1 MGQSHTLS
9 NQDAFL
15 KEVYTEDE
23 IAEQSYDKNPFFAM
37 TVKDNEKTVG
47 GKYFV
52 LPVEISHPGGSSASF
67 AKAKLNATTSNYRDF
82 IINRTTQ
89 YQHVKV
95 DHELML
101 ATDKKSEAFMKEI
114 EQFNRGFR
122 GFGQKLGRR
131 MYRTQGGA
139 IAKLSIASTNTT
151 TLTFADQASVFNFHI
166 GQTICF
172 AAADGTGSLRDSG
185 DTTTVTEINHVSG
198 TVTIADNL
206 GTQIS
211 GVATTD
217 YVFVDGEFGAC
228 MNGLEDWLPVD
239 DRDTKLAASFNN
251 VVRSVAANYL
261 GGNYLDGTSYGT
273 LDEVMIKLVGLCGMF
288 GAETDTIFANT
299 AQITE
304 LMLIKNSKI
313 KIIDCCKTN
322 MKSETT
328 GRIVVGFSG
337 FKCMVGDKIVEVYG
351 DRNCPTNRL
360 YALQMNTWKVL
371 HAGEMI
377 NWVGES
383 YTDQRIW
390 PSREEDAAE
399 SMLASYCNL
408 GCSAPGW
415 NGVAKINPVSFN

>member
-37 TVKDNEKTVG
+37 TVKDNEKSVG

-52 LPVEISHPGGSSASF
+52 LPVEISHPGGSSANF
-67 AKAKLNATTSNYRDF
+67 AKAKLNATASSYRDF

-114 EQFNRGFR
+114 EQFNRGFK

-131 MYRTQGGA
+131 MYRTSGGA

-151 TLTFADQASVFNFHI
+151 TLNFADQASVFNFHM
-166 GQTICF
+166 GQVICF

-185 DTTTVTEINHVSG
+185 DTTTVTEIDHVAG

-217 YVFVDGEFGAC
+217 YVFVDGEFGVC
-228 MNGLEDWLPVD
+228 LNGLEDWLPVD
-239 DRDTKLAASFNN
+239 DRAAKLAASFNN
-251 VVRSVAANYL
+251 VTRSVAANYL
-261 GGNYLDGTSYGT
+261 GGCYLDGTSFGT
-273 LDEVMIKLVGLCGMF
+273 LDEVMIKLVGLVGMF
-288 GAETDTIFANT
+288 GGDTDTIFANT

-304 LMLIKNSKI
+304 LMLVKNSKI
-313 KIIDCCKTN
+313 KIIEAIRTN

-328 GRIVVGFSG
+328 GKIVVGFSG

-360 YALQMNTWKVL
+360 YALQMNTWKLL